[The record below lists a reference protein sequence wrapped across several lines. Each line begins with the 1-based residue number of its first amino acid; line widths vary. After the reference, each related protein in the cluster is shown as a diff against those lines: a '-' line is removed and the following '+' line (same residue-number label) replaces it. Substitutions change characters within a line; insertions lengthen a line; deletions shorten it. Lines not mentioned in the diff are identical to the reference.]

1 MSSNKTST
9 KSSIT
14 MSSSGEG
21 GTPDTPETEHPL
33 FHEKPTRARK
43 TESPKLFTFPKYRK
57 HTMVRTPEGV
67 GKITCIDLTNYGY
80 FYTVGCKVW
89 AEGEVKEC

>member
-1 MSSNKTST
+1 MSSLDS
-9 KSSIT
+9 
-14 MSSSGEG
+14 E
-21 GTPDTPETEHPL
+21 EHPL
-33 FHEKPTRARK
+33 FDEKPSKRK
-43 TESPKLFTFPKYRK
+43 GGATTPAKFTFPKYRK

>member
-14 MSSSGEG
+14 MSSSG
-21 GTPDTPETEHPL
+21 DEHPL
-33 FHEKPTRARK
+33 LHEKPKRK
-43 TESPKLFTFPKYRK
+43 SSSSPTKLFTFPKYRK

-89 AEGEVKEC
+89 AEGELKEA

>member
-9 KSSIT
+9 KSSTT
-14 MSSSGEG
+14 MSSLDSE
-21 GTPDTPETEHPL
+21 EHPL
-33 FHEKPTRARK
+33 FHEKPTRASK
-43 TESPKLFTFPKYRK
+43 ATPPKLFTFPKFRK

-89 AEGEVKEC
+89 AEGEVKE

>member
-1 MSSNKTST
+1 
-9 KSSIT
+9 
-14 MSSSGEG
+14 MSSSDSE
-21 GTPDTPETEHPL
+21 DHPL
-33 FHEKPTRARK
+33 FHEKPSRSRSSSTN
-43 TESPKLFTFPKYRK
+43 SPKLFTFPKYRK

-80 FYTVGCKVW
+80 FYTVGNKCW

>member
-1 MSSNKTST
+1 
-9 KSSIT
+9 
-14 MSSSGEG
+14 MSSSDSE
-21 GTPDTPETEHPL
+21 DHPL
-33 FHEKPTRARK
+33 FDEKPSRSRSK
-43 TESPKLFTFPKYRK
+43 SGSVSPPLFTFPKFRK

>member
-1 MSSNKTST
+1 MSSLDS
-9 KSSIT
+9 
-14 MSSSGEG
+14 E
-21 GTPDTPETEHPL
+21 EHPL
-33 FHEKPTRARK
+33 FDEKPSRSRSSSK
-43 TESPKLFTFPKYRK
+43 NSPKLFTFPLFRK

-89 AEGEVKEC
+89 AEGELKE